1 MNTKKMIS
9 SIVTAMLVMTMFAS
23 SAMAITVDGAIDPAN
38 EWDVY
43 DEMITDNVGDT
54 CSTGYDITSLWMR
67 IEGDTLYVRMDING
81 VPGDADNDGDPDT
94 YTNTDSNA
102 CGCPETAP
110 YEYEGVGINADPL
123 NPTVE
128 EYIALIDSDNDGAY
142 DYSLKYQLGD
152 SSLYD
157 SAKIDDA
164 TTDAAHG
171 TIVELSVD
179 INQYCVIDPTNYCVK
194 GSADTDCNGNEDY
207 TVNMC
212 HVGDPPE
219 AKFTFTPGDCG
230 EGKLDATASTDA
242 DGEIVS
248 YDWDFDN
255 DGDYDDATGDIVD
268 PYTIGGLNYVCLKVT
283 DDLGQSNITC
293 QWVLLTGCPIAVA
306 KANGD
311 VGPNIQLQAGGEMV
325 EFSGTDSYHPDDPDA
340 WIVSYAWVIGSKT
353 SDQCIVSF
361 FIDQDTTATLTVT
374 DNFGCMCTD
383 TLNLRAPLYEP
394 PTDVPILTP
403 VGMVALIGMLCIVGA
418 GRILTKG
425 GRL

>member
-1 MNTKKMIS
+1 MNTKEMIV

-23 SAMAITVDGAIDPAN
+23 SAMAITVDGEINPSD

-67 IEGDTLYVRMDING
+67 VEGDTLFVRMDIDG
-81 VPGDADNDGDPDT
+81 VPGDADNDGNPDT
-94 YTNTDSNA
+94 HTNTDQNS
-102 CGCPETAP
+102 CGCPIGEQGDFP
-110 YEYEGVGINADPL
+110 GVGVGADPI

-128 EYIALIDSDNDGAY
+128 EYIALIDGDNDDAY
-142 DYSLKYQLGD
+142 DYSLKYQLGE
-152 SSLYD
+152 SSLYA
-157 SAKIDDA
+157 SAKIDGA
-164 TTDAAHG
+164 TTVAAHG
-171 TIVELSVD
+171 GIVELSVAID
-179 INQYCVIDPTNYCVK
+179 QYCVIDPTNYCVK

-219 AKFTFTPGDCG
+219 ARFDFTPGDCG
-230 EGKLDATASTDA
+230 EGRLDATASTDS
-242 DGEIVS
+242 DGTIVS

-268 PYTIGGLNYVCLKVT
+268 PYTIGGLNYVCLMVT
-283 DDLGQSNITC
+283 DDSGQSNITC
-293 QWVLLTGCPIAVA
+293 QWVRLTDCPIAVA

-311 VGPNIQLQAGGEMV
+311 SGPNVRLQDGGEMV
-325 EFSGTDSYHPDDPDA
+325 EFSGTDSYHPDAPDA
-340 WIVSYAWVIGSKT
+340 WIVSCAWVVDSGKT
-353 SDQCIVSF
+353 SDKCTMEPY
-361 FIDQDTTATLTVT
+361 FIDDETTATLTVT
-374 DNFGCMCTD
+374 DNFGCTCTD
-383 TLNLRAPLYEP
+383 TITLIAPP
-394 PTDVPILTP
+394 QQVPFLTP

-425 GRL
+425 RRS